1 MQRHIMKQHKTHLK
15 KIAAITMAR
24 NDEFFLNRWIAYYGG
39 EIGEEN
45 LYIYL
50 DGMDQKVPSH
60 AGHANIKKFPH
71 HDQAVQRG
79 DKTRILMLSDLARD
93 LFARGYDIVIGCD
106 CDEFLIVDPALNMTL
121 REYLSAKKIGTSL
134 SGLGMDVGM
143 DLNTESALDP
153 SLPFLAQ
160 RKYALL
166 STRYTKPVVLAR
178 PATWGS
184 GFHSVKGHNFHIDKN
199 LYLLHFGGVDLDM
212 IKNKIGDRNASWAH
226 HLKKRARTIDI
237 ITRARHKNMPKA
249 LARIMQQILRP
260 IYDLNKPAMLGLKW
274 VTTIPERFQ
283 ATGI

>member
-1 MQRHIMKQHKTHLK
+1 MKQKPTHLK

-24 NDEFFLNRWIAYYGG
+24 NDEFFLNRWIAYYG
-39 EIGEEN
+39 EQFGEEN

-50 DGMDQKVPSH
+50 DGMDQKTPSH
-60 AGHANIKKFPH
+60 AGRANIKKLPH
-71 HDQAVQRG
+71 QEQAVRHG
-79 DKTRILMLSDLARD
+79 DKTRILKLSALAQD
-93 LFARGYDIVIGCD
+93 LFARGYDMVVGCD
-106 CDEFLIVDPALNMTL
+106 CDEFLIVDPALNVTL
-121 REYLSAKKIGTSL
+121 REYLSGKNIKTSL
-134 SGLGMDVGM
+134 SGLGLDVGM
-143 DLNTESALDP
+143 DLGSETPLDP
-153 SLPFLAQ
+153 ELPFLAQ

-237 ITRARHKNMPKA
+237 ITRARHRRMPRA
-249 LARIMQQILRP
+249 LARIMQQTLRP
-260 IYDLNKPAMLGLKW
+260 IYDWNKPAMLGLKW
-274 VTTIPERFQ
+274 VTTIPPRFQ
-283 ATGI
+283 KTGI